1 MNAQQLLNEILPILH
16 SVQED
21 KEKLQKILDF
31 LIEEIYEEP
40 EENEPEIPE
49 KYRELVHT
57 VAENIDC
64 GLVCF
69 INPETLE
76 VEEIPKGMLD
86 GFSDFSINR
95 EFGDEHEDEDEQKF
109 LHEDWETYITV
120 EPRESSESFRIME
133 KFVDEVNDKNL
144 KNKLI
149 NALNNR
155 KPFANFKNIVES
167 SNYRKVWFAFKQHQL
182 EILVWDELQVELE
195 NLENNSNQYREDI
208 NGFYNDDGTKIDPDS
223 VPIPGLCVICRKYQ
237 IDDWDENLLC
247 LMNRNDQRD
256 EPDFKCGAF
265 EKI

>member
-1 MNAQQLLNEILPILH
+1 MNAQHLLNEILPILH
-16 SVQED
+16 SVKED

-31 LIEEIYEEP
+31 LLGEIYEEP
-40 EENEPEIPE
+40 DETEPEIPE

-76 VEEIPKGMLD
+76 VEEIPKGMVD
-86 GFSDFSINR
+86 GLSDFSINP
-95 EFGDEHEDEDEQKF
+95 EFEDDEDEDENEQKF
-109 LHEDWETYITV
+109 LHEDWENCITV
-120 EPRESSESFRIME
+120 EPRESSESFKIME

-167 SNYRKVWFAFKQHQL
+167 SNYREEWFAFKQHQL
-182 EILVWDELQVELE
+182 EILVWDELEYELE
-195 NLENNSNQYREDI
+195 KYEKEKQ
-208 NGFYNDDGTKIDPDS
+208 
-223 VPIPGLCVICRKYQ
+223 RK
-237 IDDWDENLLC
+237 
-247 LMNRNDQRD
+247 
-256 EPDFKCGAF
+256 
-265 EKI
+265 

>member
-16 SVQED
+16 SVKED

-31 LIEEIYEEP
+31 LLEEIVEEP
-40 EENEPEIPE
+40 EEMEPEIPE

-86 GFSDFSINR
+86 GFSDFSINP
-95 EFGDEHEDEDEQKF
+95 EFDEDEDEDEDEQKF
-109 LHEDWETYITV
+109 LHYDWETYITV
-120 EPRESSESFRIME
+120 EPRESSESFKIME
-133 KFVDEVNDKNL
+133 RFVDEVNDKNL

-167 SNYRKVWFAFKQHQL
+167 SNYRESWFAFKQQQL
-182 EILVWDELQVELE
+182 EILVWDELGYELE
-195 NLENNSNQYREDI
+195 KYEN
-208 NGFYNDDGTKIDPDS
+208 
-223 VPIPGLCVICRKYQ
+223 
-237 IDDWDENLLC
+237 
-247 LMNRNDQRD
+247 
-256 EPDFKCGAF
+256 
-265 EKI
+265 EKRGK

>member
-16 SVQED
+16 SVKED

-31 LIEEIYEEP
+31 LLEEIYEEP
-40 EENEPEIPE
+40 DETEPEIPE

-76 VEEIPKGMLD
+76 VEEIPKGMVD
-86 GFSDFSINR
+86 GFSDFSLNS
-95 EFGDEHEDEDEQKF
+95 ELEEDEDEDEQKI
-109 LHEDWETYITV
+109 LHQDWETCITV
-120 EPRESSESFRIME
+120 EPRESNESFKIME

-167 SNYRKVWFAFKQHQL
+167 SDHRKEWFAFKQRQL
-182 EILVWDELQVELE
+182 EILVWEELE
-195 NLENNSNQYREDI
+195 FQLEK
-208 NGFYNDDGTKIDPDS
+208 F
-223 VPIPGLCVICRKYQ
+223 
-237 IDDWDENLLC
+237 ENKK
-247 LMNRNDQRD
+247 Q
-256 EPDFKCGAF
+256 E
-265 EKI
+265 E

>member
-16 SVQED
+16 SVKED

-31 LIEEIYEEP
+31 LLEEIYAEP
-40 EENEPEIPE
+40 EEEEIEIPE
-49 KYRELVHT
+49 KYKKLVHD
-57 VAENIDC
+57 VAEYIDC

-95 EFGDEHEDEDEQKF
+95 EFEDEDEDEDEDDDEQKF
-109 LHEDWETYITV
+109 LHEEWESCISV
-120 EPRESSESFRIME
+120 EPRESSESFKIME

-167 SNYRKVWFAFKQHQL
+167 SDHRKEWFAFKQRQL
-182 EILVWDELQVELE
+182 EILVWEELE
-195 NLENNSNQYREDI
+195 FQLEK
-208 NGFYNDDGTKIDPDS
+208 F
-223 VPIPGLCVICRKYQ
+223 
-237 IDDWDENLLC
+237 ENKK
-247 LMNRNDQRD
+247 QG
-256 EPDFKCGAF
+256 E
-265 EKI
+265 

>member
-16 SVQED
+16 SVKED

-31 LIEEIYEEP
+31 LLEEIYEEP
-40 EENEPEIPE
+40 EEMEPEIPE
-49 KYRELVHT
+49 KYRKLVHD

-76 VEEIPKGMLD
+76 VEEIPKGTID

-95 EFGDEHEDEDEQKF
+95 EIGDEDEDEEGDEEKF
-109 LHEDWETYITV
+109 LHDDWETYITI
-120 EPRESSESFRIME
+120 EQRESGESFKIME

-167 SNYRKVWFAFKQHQL
+167 SNYREEWFAFKQHQL
-182 EILVWDELQVELE
+182 EILVWDELEYELE
-195 NLENNSNQYREDI
+195 KYENEKQ
-208 NGFYNDDGTKIDPDS
+208 
-223 VPIPGLCVICRKYQ
+223 RK
-237 IDDWDENLLC
+237 
-247 LMNRNDQRD
+247 
-256 EPDFKCGAF
+256 
-265 EKI
+265 